1 MKSIDASN
9 NLISGDIIENVID
22 MANYCY
28 NCNRCITVCPLSLID
43 LFFPR
48 SLISDLIFSPLE
60 EVLKN
65 HNIWNCLTCGQCAIY
80 CPMTQENVGVRIPDL
95 ILELRKASFHDE
107 TEKMKMTQC
116 DTHDGIFEMI
126 PRLQA
131 DKSIRPDK
139 LDFLEGTLIKTS
151 ESGEIAYFVGCL
163 PLLEEMLY
171 KFEIKYTSTAITILS
186 LLNEADK
193 IPVVLNEKCCGHDAL
208 WGRGD
213 IKTFKKLAEYNV
225 QLYKNAGV
233 KKIIIGCAEGYRTW
247 KYDYPKI
254 IKDFNFEILHFSEY
268 FLQENILDN
277 VRFPQGKNIK
287 VTYHDSCRLGRRG
300 GKLYDAPRELLKKI
314 PGIELIEMDN
324 IKDDAICCGVVG
336 FMNCN
341 EFSRLLRQNR
351 IKEAINTGAEY
362 LIVPCPKC
370 LTHFTCYL
378 NESYS
383 NEDNKELKNKIEV
396 IDLASFIG
404 KFLFLC

>member
-1 MKSIDASN
+1 MKSIDVSN

-43 LFFPR
+43 LFSPR
-48 SLISDLIFSPLE
+48 RLISDLIFSPIE

-65 HNIWNCLTCGQCAIY
+65 HNIWNCLTCGQCTIY
-80 CPMTQENVGVRIPDL
+80 CPMTQENTGVRIPDL
-95 ILELRKASFHDE
+95 ILELRKASFYDE
-107 TEKMKMTQC
+107 TEKMKMIQC

-126 PRLQA
+126 PKLQA

-213 IKTFKKLAEYNV
+213 METFKKLAEYNV

-314 PGIELIEMDN
+314 PGIELLEMDN
-324 IKDDAICCGVVG
+324 VKDDANCCGVVG

-341 EFSRLLRQNR
+341 EYSRLLRQNR